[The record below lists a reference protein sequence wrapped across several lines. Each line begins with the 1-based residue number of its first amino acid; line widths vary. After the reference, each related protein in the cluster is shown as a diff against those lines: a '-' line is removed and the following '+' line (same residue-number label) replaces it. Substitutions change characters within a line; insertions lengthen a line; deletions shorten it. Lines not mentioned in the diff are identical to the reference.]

1 MDYDVY
7 AGGFH
12 VVSSHLTVDTAK
24 KNRYYL
30 QLAAYT
36 HGMLAKLA
44 PWKGIFQS
52 EGWYDAK
59 TKTAIA
65 EKHFS
70 DTTWRTEKEINEFF
84 YNKNRTFKG
93 YRITDKKGARD
104 EEKDKSL
111 TDGTTDVLTSTLAVM
126 NRVADGGK
134 CEGRDEIFD
143 GDRRYALVF
152 HPVGEVELKKSDLN
166 VYAGPATEC
175 TVEVKPIAGKWHDK
189 PRGWMSIQE
198 QGRAKGTMPTIWL
211 AKMADG
217 APAVPVR
224 IRVKTDY
231 GTLFMHLT
239 GYKGAG
245 QTLALK
251 R

>member
-1 MDYDVY
+1 MNKV
-7 AGGFH
+7 
-12 VVSSHLTVDTAK
+12 
-24 KNRYYL
+24 
-30 QLAAYT
+30 AA
-36 HGMLAKLA
+36 
-44 PWKGIFQS
+44 
-52 EGWYDAK
+52 D
-59 TKTAIA
+59 
-65 EKHFS
+65 
-70 DTTWRTEKEINEFF
+70 
-84 YNKNRTFKG
+84 
-93 YRITDKKGARD
+93 
-104 EEKDKSL
+104 
-111 TDGTTDVLTSTLAVM
+111 
-126 NRVADGGK
+126 GK

-152 HPVGEVELKKSDLN
+152 HPAGEVEMKKSDLN
-166 VYAGPATEC
+166 VYVGPATEC
-175 TVEVKPIAGKWHDK
+175 TIEVKPIAGKWHDK

-211 AKMADG
+211 AKMADD

-245 QTLALK
+245 KTLALK